1 MFIRKKIILGL
12 LEKKGLKSGIL
23 EYFYD
28 NLWVKKSIHSDQVL
42 DNNFYGLVINVDI
55 NTIMNGPGYIV
66 EGRVEVGV
74 WGLLLIC
81 NRKKEKVIVL
91 IFNCV
96 SVVARG
102 LLLIWREGKK
112 GIMPTIL

>member
-1 MFIRKKIILGL
+1 MYINMFIRKKFILGL

-55 NTIMNGPGYIV
+55 NTIMNGASYIV
-66 EGRVEVGV
+66 EGRAEGGV
-74 WGLLLIC
+74 I
-81 NRKKEKVIVL
+81 
-91 IFNCV
+91 
-96 SVVARG
+96 
-102 LLLIWREGKK
+102 
-112 GIMPTIL
+112 